1 MWRSMRGVLRMK
13 TAIVLSTY
21 NGEKYILPLLDSLK
35 DQTMSPDEVLISD
48 DGSEDDTVSIIEQ
61 YIQEHHLLNWSIKIN
76 ATNRGWRQNFMSL
89 IQRTDADLIFPC
101 DQDDI
106 WYPDKIASMT
116 HVMEQNE
123 EIQCLVSDYDIFYM
137 DDRSGRDHK
146 SIRNAMNDSNAVA
159 LIPMNASF
167 IYVKR
172 PGCTYCIRKS
182 LKKYIVD
189 YWDKNEDA
197 HDAFFWR
204 VACVMDGLYHF
215 ERKTIKYRRHADSV
229 LSMRRRDRSWLID
242 QMEYYIRLTE
252 RLITFTQNMLEV
264 ENSQNKLFNLN
275 KMIKTWQLRLQFAQG
290 RNPIIYLKLMRYQKY
305 YFGFR
310 SYIRDLISVYLDR

>member
-1 MWRSMRGVLRMK
+1 MQGVLKMK

-48 DGSEDDTVSIIEQ
+48 DGSDDDTVSIIEQ

-76 ATNRGWRQNFMSL
+76 ETNRGWRQNFMSL
-89 IQRTDADLIFPC
+89 IQSTDADFIFPC

-116 HVMEQNE
+116 HVMEENE
-123 EIQCLVSDYDIFYM
+123 RIQCLVSDYDIFYM
-137 DDRSGRDHK
+137 DDRSGRDHR
-146 SIRNAMNDSNAVA
+146 SLRNAMNDSNAVT

-172 PGCTYCIRKS
+172 PGCTYCIRKGM
-182 LKKYIVD
+182 KKYIVD

-204 VACVMDGLYHF
+204 VACIMDGLYHF

-252 RLITFTQNMLEV
+252 RLIAFTKNMLEA
-264 ENSQNKLFNLN
+264 ENNQNKLLNLN
-275 KMIKTWQLRLQFAQG
+275 KMMKTWQLRLQFAQG
-290 RNPIIYLKLMRYQKY
+290 RNPIIYLKLMSYQKY

-310 SYIRDLISVYLDR
+310 SYIRDLISVYLNR